1 MAKIIAII
9 KPIAMKT
16 STIAEAK
23 NNLSQLI
30 HQLEFDEPI
39 HLTRHG
45 KPVAVMLSETNYQKL
60 TGKNKGLY
68 QAIQQWR
75 AQLEAECGFTESE
88 LKNLRTASHGRDFS
102 WDE

>member
-1 MAKIIAII
+1 
-9 KPIAMKT
+9 MKT

-30 HQLEFDEPI
+30 YQLESDEPI

-45 KPVAVMLSETNYQKL
+45 KLVAVMLSAVNYQKL
-60 TGKNKGLY
+60 THKDNSLY

-75 AQLEAECGFTESE
+75 TQLKGDSALTETE
-88 LKNLRTASHGRDFS
+88 IKDLRAGSQGREFS

>member
-1 MAKIIAII
+1 MKI
-9 KPIAMKT
+9 

-30 HQLEFDEPI
+30 YQLEADETI

-45 KPVAVMLSETNYQKL
+45 KPVAVMLSEANYQKL
-60 TGKNKGLY
+60 IHKNNSLY

-75 AQLEAECGFTESE
+75 NELKDDVALTEAE
-88 LKNLRTASHGRDFS
+88 LKNIRKSSQERVFS

>member
-1 MAKIIAII
+1 
-9 KPIAMKT
+9 MKT

-23 NNLSQLI
+23 NSLSQLI
-30 HQLEFDEPI
+30 HQLESDEAI

-45 KPVAVMLSETNYQKL
+45 KPVAVMLSEANYQKL
-60 TGKNKGLY
+60 TQKNNGLF

-75 AQLEAECGFTESE
+75 SQLDEDSALTEAE
-88 LKNLRTASHGRDFS
+88 LKNLRAASQSREFS

>member
-1 MAKIIAII
+1 
-9 KPIAMKT
+9 MKT

-30 HQLEFDEPI
+30 HQLDSDEAI

-45 KPVAVMLSETNYQKL
+45 KPVAVMLSEANYQKL
-60 TGKNKGLY
+60 TKKKCSLY

-75 AQLEAECGFTESE
+75 SQLESDSALTETE
-88 LKNLRTASHGRDFS
+88 LKSLRAASQEREFS

>member
-1 MAKIIAII
+1 
-9 KPIAMKT
+9 MKT

-30 HQLEFDEPI
+30 YQLESDEPI

-45 KPVAVMLSETNYQKL
+45 KPVAVMLSEANYQKL
-60 TGKNKGLY
+60 TQKNKGLFP
-68 QAIQQWR
+68 AIQQWR
-75 AQLEAECGFTESE
+75 SQLDEDSALTEAE
-88 LKNLRTASHGRDFS
+88 LKQLRASGQERKFS

>member
-1 MAKIIAII
+1 MKI
-9 KPIAMKT
+9 

-30 HQLEFDEPI
+30 YQLEADETI

-45 KPVAVMLSETNYQKL
+45 KPVAVMLSEANYQKL
-60 TGKNKGLY
+60 IHKNNSLY

-75 AQLEAECGFTESE
+75 TELKDEVALTEAE
-88 LKNLRTASHGRDFS
+88 LKNIRTSSQERVFT

>member
-1 MAKIIAII
+1 MKI
-9 KPIAMKT
+9 

-30 HQLEFDEPI
+30 YQLEADETI

-45 KPVAVMLSETNYQKL
+45 KPVAVMLSEANYQKL
-60 TGKNKGLY
+60 IHKNNSLY

-75 AQLEAECGFTESE
+75 TELKDEVALTEAELE
-88 LKNLRTASHGRDFS
+88 NIRTSSQERVFS

>member
-1 MAKIIAII
+1 
-9 KPIAMKT
+9 MKT

-30 HQLEFDEPI
+30 NQLGSGEPI

-45 KPVAVMLSETNYQKL
+45 KPVAVMLSETNYQIL
-60 TGKNKGLY
+60 THKDRSLY
-68 QAIQQWR
+68 QAIQKWHD
-75 AQLEAECGFTESE
+75 QLDGDIALTETE
-88 LKNLRTASHGRDFS
+88 LKSVRATSQGREFS

>member
-1 MAKIIAII
+1 
-9 KPIAMKT
+9 MKT

-30 HQLEFDEPI
+30 HQLESDDAI

-45 KPVAVMLSETNYQKL
+45 KPVAVMLSEANYQKL
-60 TGKNKGLY
+60 THKDNSLY

-75 AQLEAECGFTESE
+75 NNKLEGDSAPTDIE
-88 LKNLRTASHGRDFS
+88 LKNLRSASQGREFS

>member
-1 MAKIIAII
+1 
-9 KPIAMKT
+9 MKT

-30 HQLEFDEPI
+30 YQLESDEPI

-45 KPVAVMLSETNYQKL
+45 KIVAVMLSEVNYQKL
-60 TGKNKGLY
+60 PHEDNSLY

-75 AQLEAECGFTESE
+75 TQLKGDSALTETEIKDLRAGSQGREFT
-88 LKNLRTASHGRDFS
+88 

>member
-1 MAKIIAII
+1 
-9 KPIAMKT
+9 MKT

-30 HQLEFDEPI
+30 YQLESNEPI

-45 KPVAVMLSETNYQKL
+45 KPVAVMLSEANYQKL
-60 TGKNKGLY
+60 TYKDNSLY

-75 AQLEAECGFTESE
+75 NQLDGDSGLTETE
-88 LKNLRTASHGRDFS
+88 LKKLRAMGQGREFS

>member
-1 MAKIIAII
+1 
-9 KPIAMKT
+9 MKT

-30 HQLEFDEPI
+30 HQLELDEAI

-45 KPVAVMLSETNYQKL
+45 KPVAVMLSEANYQKL
-60 TGKNKGLY
+60 THKDNSLY

-75 AQLEAECGFTESE
+75 SKLEDDNALTDTE
-88 LKNLRTASHGRDFS
+88 LKNLRAASHGREFS

>member
-1 MAKIIAII
+1 
-9 KPIAMKT
+9 MKT

-30 HQLEFDEPI
+30 HQLESDEAI

-45 KPVAVMLSETNYQKL
+45 KPVAVMLSEANYQKL
-60 TGKNKGLY
+60 TQKNKGLF

-75 AQLEAECGFTESE
+75 SQLDADSALTDAE
-88 LKNLRTASHGRDFS
+88 LKQIRETNQGREFS

>member
-1 MAKIIAII
+1 
-9 KPIAMKT
+9 MKS

-30 HQLEFDEPI
+30 HQLESDEAI

-45 KPVAVMLSETNYQKL
+45 KPVAVMLSEANYQKL
-60 TGKNKGLY
+60 ANKNNSLY

-75 AQLEAECGFTESE
+75 NELDNDVALTETE
-88 LKNLRTASHGRDFS
+88 LKSLRAASSGREFS
-102 WDE
+102 WGE

>member
-1 MAKIIAII
+1 MKI
-9 KPIAMKT
+9 

-30 HQLEFDEPI
+30 YQLEADETI

-45 KPVAVMLSETNYQKL
+45 KPVAVMLSEANYQKL
-60 TGKNKGLY
+60 IHKNNSLY

-75 AQLEAECGFTESE
+75 TE
-88 LKNLRTASHGRDFS
+88 LKDEVALTETELNNIRTSSQERAFS

>member
-1 MAKIIAII
+1 
-9 KPIAMKT
+9 MKN

-30 HQLEFDEPI
+30 HQLEFDEAI

-45 KPVAVMLSETNYQKL
+45 KPVAVMLSEANYQKL
-60 TGKNKGLY
+60 TQKSVGLF

-75 AQLEAECGFTESE
+75 SQLDEESALTEAE
-88 LKNLRTASHGRDFS
+88 LKQIRAASQKREFS
-102 WDE
+102 WDV

>member
-1 MAKIIAII
+1 
-9 KPIAMKT
+9 MKT

-30 HQLEFDEPI
+30 HQLESDEPI

-45 KPVAVMLSETNYQKL
+45 KPVAVMLSEANYQKL
-60 TGKNKGLY
+60 AHKDTSLY

-75 AQLEAECGFTESE
+75 NQLDSDIALTETE
-88 LKNLRTASHGRDFS
+88 LKSIRATSQGREFS

>member
-1 MAKIIAII
+1 
-9 KPIAMKT
+9 MKT

-30 HQLEFDEPI
+30 YQLESDEPI

-45 KPVAVMLSETNYQKL
+45 KPVAVMLSEANYQKL
-60 TGKNKGLY
+60 TQKNKGLF

-75 AQLEAECGFTESE
+75 SQLDGDSALTDVE
-88 LKNLRTASHGRDFS
+88 LKKIREAGQEREFS

>member
-1 MAKIIAII
+1 
-9 KPIAMKT
+9 MKT
-16 STIAEAK
+16 STIADAK

-30 HQLEFDEPI
+30 YQLESDDPI

-45 KPVAVMLSETNYQKL
+45 KPVAVMLSEANYQRL
-60 TGKNKGLY
+60 TQKNNGLY

-75 AQLEAECGFTESE
+75 RQLDSDGALTETE
-88 LKNLRTASHGRDFS
+88 LNTLRTTSQPRAFS

>member
-1 MAKIIAII
+1 
-9 KPIAMKT
+9 MKT
-16 STIAEAK
+16 STIADAK

-30 HQLEFDEPI
+30 YQLESNEPI

-45 KPVAVMLSETNYQKL
+45 KPVAVMLSEANYQKL
-60 TGKNKGLY
+60 THKDNSLY

-75 AQLEAECGFTESE
+75 NQLDGDSGLTETE
-88 LKNLRTASHGRDFS
+88 LKKLRATGQGREFS